1 MTEWRIETQAT
12 VRRIYFVEGADE
24 REARERI
31 AFEYPESSHDETE
44 QVVSVSHAGCR
55 R

>member
-1 MTEWRIETQAT
+1 MAEWRIETRAT
-12 VRRIYFVEGADE
+12 VRRVYFVEGADE

-31 AFEYPESSHDETE
+31 AIEHPESSRDEAE
-44 QVVSVSHAGCR
+44 QVVSVLHAGCR